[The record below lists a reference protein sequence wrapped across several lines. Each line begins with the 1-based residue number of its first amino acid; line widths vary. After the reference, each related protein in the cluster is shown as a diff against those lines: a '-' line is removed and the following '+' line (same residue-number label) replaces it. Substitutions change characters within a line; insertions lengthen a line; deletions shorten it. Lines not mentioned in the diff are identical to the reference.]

1 MYINQQQIIVKSE
14 NKGDRFVNFPE
25 TGDGIR
31 EAPES
36 GVFMQSHDQEVG
48 RRYHVSMRI
57 TWKE

>member
-25 TGDGIR
+25 TSDGIR

-36 GVFMQSHDQEVG
+36 GCSCKATTKKLGEEIM
-48 RRYHVSMRI
+48 RR
-57 TWKE
+57 